1 VFTHHCTACERR
13 QLMFVRQITDVAP
26 VAGGLEVTFTCWC
39 GVEQTGVLADLTAT
53 STRSVGGD
61 LVAA

>member
-1 VFTHHCTACERR
+1 MFTHHCTACERR

-26 VAGGLEVTFTCWC
+26 VTDGLEVSFTCWC
-39 GVEQTGVLADLTAT
+39 GAEQTGVLADLTAG
-53 STRSVGGD
+53 STNAVRRD